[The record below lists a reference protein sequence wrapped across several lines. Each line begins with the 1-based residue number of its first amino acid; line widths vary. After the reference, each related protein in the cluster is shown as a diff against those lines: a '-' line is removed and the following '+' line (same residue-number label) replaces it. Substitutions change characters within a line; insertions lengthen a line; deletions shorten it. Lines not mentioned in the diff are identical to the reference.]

1 MAYPSNHLSHLN
13 SLEPTDPEIIEKLE
27 KQLHKHDYGKISFRT
42 TPFSSG
48 DMSSIIWI

>member
-1 MAYPSNHLSHLN
+1 MVYPSNN
-13 SLEPTDPEIIEKLE
+13 YFTYYSLEPTDPEIIEKLDS
-27 KQLHKHDYGKISFRT
+27 QLHKHDYGKVSFRA